1 MTLLYDSCIIQPVAE
16 ELFTIKD
23 LVRLGR
29 LAHAA
34 CGTDGD
40 SRRVRWEPNER
51 LIRYYTTLG
60 LLDSPAEMRG
70 RTALYG
76 THHLLQLMAIKGL
89 QAEGLSLKEIQA
101 RLPGMPEG
109 ELEGVAGLPPGWE
122 KLLGVERTRSAPRES
137 RRFWEEQPAAGDWE
151 FEGAPEPAR
160 TFSLVGVEL
169 APGVRLLL
177 DAHTYSGVDPAE
189 LQEAA
194 GPLLELLS
202 SRAT

>member
-1 MTLLYDSCIIQPVAE
+1 MAE

-34 CGTDGD
+34 SGTDGE

-70 RTALYG
+70 RTALYT

-89 QAEGLSLKEIQA
+89 QAEGLSLKEVQA
-101 RLPGMPEG
+101 RLAGMPEG
-109 ELEGVAGLPPGWE
+109 ELEQAAGLPEGWE
-122 KLLGVERTRSAPRES
+122 QLLGVRRADAPRE
-137 RRFWEEQPAAGDWE
+137 RRSSWEERPQPGEWE
-151 FEGAPEPAR
+151 FEESPRPA
-160 TFSLVGVEL
+160 TFALTGLEL
-169 APGVRLLL
+169 APGVQLLL
-177 DAHTYSGVDPAE
+177 DAATYADLEPAE
-189 LQEAA
+189 VQEAA
-194 GPLLELLS
+194 GPLLELLR
-202 SRAT
+202 SRAN